1 MVEKLKSVCFRCKVN
16 KWVVD
21 FKEGSLADISSTSVC
36 LFCEQAALIE
46 AQKKEIKILK
56 IRERENDERIRRLEE
71 YVSRIEKFIP
81 KEGGGKQAESEE
93 ASLEECSKSVDVKK
107 VDDKIEE
114 LKKVVIENR
123 DEIVETGK
131 QVVEIREEI
140 ASFKD
145 NGNFRLV
152 KGKKST
158 VVKDKEQGIALAN
171 RYAALEDEAE
181 SSEVEAYV
189 IGDSIVREQTYHFA
203 MKSKKRR
210 RKVQSYSGCK
220 AKKVIDEVKALKVQ
234 NKDTCIIANVGS
246 NDLYLRENKVGNT
259 EPLVDDLKS
268 LVDSIVE
275 KTNRGILVGLMPRVY
290 ASYFAM
296 SKAIGINERLRN
308 YCNQKRVDFIDVWK
322 IFISKRQYFR
332 RDGIHLNET
341 GHKKLGEILCEEFE
355 RVKNK
360 VDPPPKTPEPSP
372 TQPQE
377 TSTVNNGF
385 EGFPKGNH

>member
-1 MVEKLKSVCFRCKVN
+1 MKMVEKLKSVCFRCKVN

-21 FKEGSLADISSTSVC
+21 FKEGSFADISSTSVC
-36 LFCEQAALIE
+36 LFCEQATLIEAQATQIE

-56 IRERENDERIRRLEE
+56 IRERESDERIRRLEE
-71 YVSRIEKFIP
+71 CVSRIEKLIP

-93 ASLEECSKSVDVKK
+93 ASLDECNKSFDAKK
-107 VDDKIEE
+107 VDDKLEE
-114 LKKVVIENR
+114 LKKVVFENR

-152 KGKKST
+152 KGKKLT
-158 VVKDKEQGIALAN
+158 VVKDKEQGISLAN

-181 SSEVEAYV
+181 SPEIEAYV
-189 IGDSIVREQTYHFA
+189 IGDSIVKEQTYHFA
-203 MKSKKRR
+203 MKNKQRR

-259 EPLVDDLKS
+259 EPRVDDLQS
-268 LVDSIVE
+268 LVDSIAE

-296 SKAIGINERLRN
+296 SMAIGINERLRN
-308 YCNQKRVDFIDVWK
+308 YCNQK
-322 IFISKRQYFR
+322 
-332 RDGIHLNET
+332 
-341 GHKKLGEILCEEFE
+341 
-355 RVKNK
+355 K
-360 VDPPPKTPEPSP
+360 V
-372 TQPQE
+372 
-377 TSTVNNGF
+377 TSSMNGKF
-385 EGFPKGNH
+385 L